1 MSSTSNALTG
11 NAPTLWLRTPTL
23 SGTDAFNNCFG
34 LSNYA
39 SIPVNWK

>member
-11 NAPTLWLRTPTL
+11 TAPELWNRTPL
-23 SGTDAFNNCFG
+23 PSGTDAFRNCLN

-39 SIPVNWK
+39 SIPSIWK